1 MWFLYHIEHS
11 INSLKICKKI
21 SVLYYEAL
29 CKRKKCR
36 FDRTLFDD
44 RCISDDFLNDF
55 YLITVEKKQNL
66 KISES
71 Y

>member
-1 MWFLYHIEHS
+1 MKPIAKEKNADLIEHCL
-11 INSLKICKKI
+11 I
-21 SVLYYEAL
+21 
-29 CKRKKCR
+29 
-36 FDRTLFDD
+36 D
-44 RCISDDFLNDF
+44 RCISEYFLNDF